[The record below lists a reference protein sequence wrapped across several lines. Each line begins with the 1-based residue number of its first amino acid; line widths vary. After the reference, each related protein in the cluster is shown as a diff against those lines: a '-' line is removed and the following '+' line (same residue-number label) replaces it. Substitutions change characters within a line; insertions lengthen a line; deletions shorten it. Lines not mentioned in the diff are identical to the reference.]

1 MNTFPDYIH
10 HFSWTTRVSIELPT
24 GFEEESYDED
34 TSSVIYANDLDEDD
48 EPGARV
54 LVKATAVSEA
64 VEDAHLQMLE
74 QSAQLA
80 GSTSVT
86 PEAFDIG
93 GYPAATQQVRYHQP
107 EIEADVVRTECCAQ
121 VENVLFSV
129 VCLAFA
135 EDAER
140 YESAFTRALRTMRF
154 VLPDDPGVQLL
165 VSANLPD
172 PWEATR
178 IDSVAREGQVSTTI
192 GMRYFAPPQPGLDG
206 YRPTLSITCGE
217 PEGYGEEWFDRFC
230 EGRLENTRKQFDGFT
245 LNRHDRFM
253 LSSLCLADVLWFE
266 WDAEPGLRFTQMQAL
281 IQADRYRMYVVNAA
295 TRTECGETFLPQF
308 EAVLRS
314 VRILP
319 PMMEA

>member
-1 MNTFPDYIH
+1 MSAFPDRIH
-10 HFSWTTRVSIELPT
+10 HFSWTTRVSIELPI
-24 GFEEESYDED
+24 GFEEESFDED
-34 TSSVIYANDLDEDD
+34 TSSVIYADDLDEDD

-54 LVKATAVSEA
+54 LVKATGVADGVEA
-64 VEDAHLQMLE
+64 AHLQMLE

-80 GSTSVT
+80 AGTAVT
-86 PEAFDIG
+86 PEPLEID

-121 VENVLFSV
+121 VGNVLFSV

-135 EDAER
+135 EDAEH
-140 YESAFTRALRTMRF
+140 YAAAFEHALRTLRF
-154 VLPDDPGVQLL
+154 VLPDDPGVELL
-165 VSANLPD
+165 VSANIPD
-172 PWEATR
+172 AWDATR
-178 IDSVAREGQVSTTI
+178 IDSVATEERVSTTI
-192 GMRYFAPPQPGLDG
+192 GMRYFAAPQPELDG

-230 EGRLENTRKQFDGFT
+230 EGRLENTRAQFDGFT

-253 LSSLCLADVLWFE
+253 LSSLCTADVLWFE

-295 TRTECGETFLPQF
+295 TRVECADEFLPQF
-308 EAVLRS
+308 ESVLHS